1 MDSTQPTGT
10 PPPAE
15 GQRLDWSAIPAG
27 VRAAVERDLGSPV
40 VEAISQRTGFSPGVA
55 ARLRLADGR
64 RVFAKAISA
73 EPNPDSPAFHR
84 REARIVAALP
94 PAAPV
99 PPLRYLVDEDGWVV
113 LVFAEIAGVHPAQ
126 PWRAD
131 ELYRV
136 LEAMTTLAAQFTPS
150 PLTPPEVPAAS
161 KRIDTSIC
169 GWRELVGAQ
178 AHLAPR
184 LDDWSRRHLDALAEI
199 EAAAGAAVAGDTLLH
214 FDIRADNLLLTPARV
229 WFVDWPH
236 ACVGAAWLDV
246 ALFLPSVTMQG
257 GPLPAQVAD
266 MTPAS
271 RSAAPPPLTPA
282 NVAVA
287 GFFTLHALRP
297 SPPGLPTLRA
307 FQAAQGAAAR
317 AWVAQRTGWR

>member
-113 LVFAEIAGVHPAQ
+113 LVFAEIAGVHRAQ

-131 ELYRV
+131 EL
-136 LEAMTTLAAQFTPS
+136 
-150 PLTPPEVPAAS
+150 
-161 KRIDTSIC
+161 
-169 GWRELVGAQ
+169 
-178 AHLAPR
+178 
-184 LDDWSRRHLDALAEI
+184 
-199 EAAAGAAVAGDTLLH
+199 
-214 FDIRADNLLLTPARV
+214 
-229 WFVDWPH
+229 
-236 ACVGAAWLDV
+236 
-246 ALFLPSVTMQG
+246 
-257 GPLPAQVAD
+257 
-266 MTPAS
+266 
-271 RSAAPPPLTPA
+271 
-282 NVAVA
+282 
-287 GFFTLHALRP
+287 
-297 SPPGLPTLRA
+297 
-307 FQAAQGAAAR
+307 
-317 AWVAQRTGWR
+317 